1 MERETILFDVADN
14 VATVTLNRPENLN
27 SFDEAMAL
35 DMSWAWETI
44 RDTDDI
50 HCAVLQANGK
60 RAFCTGMDIKAGGD
74 WFTLP
79 NAWNSFDPGMALS
92 PKIRHRV
99 WKPVVTA
106 VHGLAAGGAQYFIN
120 ESDIVICSDDAVFF
134 DPHANVGIVSAL
146 EPIGMVHRGV
156 PLGDVLRWAL
166 MGNEERIT
174 AATALRLGLVTE
186 VVSLAELRARARE
199 IALSIARRNPK
210 AIQGTV
216 RAIWESL
223 EMPRPTAIHNGL
235 SYTQIGNPR
244 PDEVHMPTDRRET
257 QYR

>member
-1 MERETILFDVADN
+1 MERETILFDVAEN
-14 VATVTLNRPENLN
+14 VATITLNRPDSLN
-27 SFDEAMAL
+27 SFDEAMAT
-35 DMSWAWETI
+35 DMTWAWETV

-50 HCAVLQANGK
+50 HCAVLQANGD
-60 RAFCTGMDIKAGGD
+60 RAFCTGMDVNAGGA
-74 WFTLP
+74 WFTLD
-79 NAWNSFDPGMALS
+79 NVWNSFDPGMALA

-99 WKPVVTA
+99 WKPVITA
-106 VHGLAAGGAQYFIN
+106 VHGMAAGGAQYFIN
-120 ESDIVICSDDAVFF
+120 ESDIVICSEDAVFF

-146 EPIGMVHRGV
+146 EPIGMLHRGV

-174 AATALRLGLVTE
+174 ALTALRIGLVTE
-186 VVSLAELRARARE
+186 VVARDQLRARARE
-199 IALSIARRNPK
+199 IALSIARRDPK

-235 SYTQIGNPR
+235 SYTQIGNP
-244 PDEVHMPTDRRET
+244 PPEEVHMSQERRET